1 MPSLQVRE
9 MPAALYGAL
18 AAEAAREHRSMARQA
33 LVAIQRGME
42 VREDGRARRRRIVR
56 EIAADP
62 ISNASQFASPTEL
75 IREDRS
81 R

>member
-1 MPSLQVRE
+1 

-18 AAEAAREHRSMARQA
+18 AEEAAREHRSMARQA

-42 VREDGRARRRRIVR
+42 VREDGRTRRRRIAR
-56 EIAADP
+56 EIEADP
-62 ISNASQFASPTEL
+62 IPNANRFVAPAEL